1 MFFRS
6 FFDENLAHMSYLIGC
21 QRTGEAIIIDP
32 SRHLDM
38 YKQTAEKE
46 GFTIIAVTETHIHAD
61 FVSGSREAARQFD
74 ATLYLSDEG
83 DENWKYQYVEDAKHI
98 LLKDESTFTIGFV
111 EFQVMHTPGHTP
123 ESISFLLTD
132 KGSGSTEPMGIFSG
146 DFVFVGD
153 IGRPDLLEKAAGVK
167 GTADAGARQMFQSLK
182 RFKAL
187 PDYLQVWP
195 AHGAGS
201 ACGKALGAVPVSTVG
216 YEKINN
222 WALQI
227 DNEEEFVAALL
238 NGQPEPPIYF
248 AMMKK
253 VNKLGPEY
261 VKCTPIKDLS
271 SVKELE
277 QFGSEKVLIDTRSA
291 KEFALSH
298 IKGSLNIPYNQSM
311 TNWAGWLIDYDQDI
325 VLITQEKDVDSIRK
339 ALASIGL
346 DRVIAKIDPVIA
358 LKETSLLESYGEI
371 DVHQLEKLLNDGQY
385 HLIDVRNQSEWEEG
399 RIEFAQHIML
409 GTLKDRLS
417 EIPQGK
423 KYIVQCRSGARSA
436 IAASI
441 LQANG
446 FKDVF
451 NLIGGYIA
459 WTKEQLPVLK

>member
-46 GFTIIAVTETHIHAD
+46 GLTIIAVTETHIHAD

-98 LLKDESTFTIGFV
+98 LLKDESTFTIGYV

-132 KGSGSTEPMGIFSG
+132 KGSGSTEPIGIFSG

-271 SVKELE
+271 SVKKLE
-277 QFGSEKVLIDTRSA
+277 QFGSETVLIDTRSV

-358 LKETSLLESYGEI
+358 LKETSRLESYGEI

>member
-46 GFTIIAVTETHIHAD
+46 GLTIIAVTETHIHAD
-61 FVSGSREAARQFD
+61 FVSGSREAASQFD

-167 GTADAGARQMFQSLK
+167 GTADAGARQMFHSLK

-311 TNWAGWLIDYDQDI
+311 TNWAGWLIDYNQDI

-346 DRVIAKIDPVIA
+346 DRVIAKIDPVIV
-358 LKETSLLESYGEI
+358 LKETSRLESYGEI

-399 RIEFAQHIML
+399 RIELAQHIML

-423 KYIVQCRSGARSA
+423 KYIVQCRSGTRSA